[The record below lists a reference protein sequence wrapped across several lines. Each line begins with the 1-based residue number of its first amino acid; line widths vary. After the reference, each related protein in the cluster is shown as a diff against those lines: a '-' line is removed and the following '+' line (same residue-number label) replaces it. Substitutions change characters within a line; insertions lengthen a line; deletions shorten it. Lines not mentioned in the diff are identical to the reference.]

1 MWTFRR
7 EFCVSV
13 RSVAIIAAGIA
24 YAALVVF
31 DGVEFPLFSLVF
43 IVLAV
48 YELRRLRRE
57 WPRRP

>member
-1 MWTFRR
+1 M
-7 EFCVSV
+7 
-13 RSVAIIAAGIA
+13 RSLAVLAAGIA
-24 YAALVVF
+24 YVRLVLF

-48 YELRRLRRE
+48 YELRRLHRE